1 MSVAF
6 FDITKQNQEDEKSI
20 AQAVAKVIRSGR
32 YILGENVTALE
43 KEFSELVGT
52 KHSIG
57 VANGTEAIHLALKAS
72 GIKAGDEVITS
83 AFTFVATAEAI
94 VYCGAKPIFADINP
108 ETFNLDPKSVEIKI
122 TSKTK
127 AILPVHLYGLSA
139 DMDAIMALAKK
150 HNLVV
155 IEDCAQ
161 ATGAECN
168 NKQVGSIGTA
178 GCFSFFPTKN
188 LGCFGDGGMITTN
201 DDNIAQEIRVLRGHG
216 SRTTYHHDIIGY
228 NSRLDELQAAII
240 RIKLPH
246 LQNYI
251 EKRRKNA
258 TVYFKELAT
267 LPNITLPHEPKNTKH
282 TYNQFTLKS
291 TNRTKLVD
299 HLRSQNIGA
308 MIYYP
313 LALHLQKAFAH
324 LGYKKGDL
332 PNTELVQDQVF
343 SLPIYPELP
352 SNELQEVC
360 HCLKNAV

>member
-6 FDITKQNQEDEKSI
+6 FDITKQNHQDEKAI
-20 AQAVAKVIRSGR
+20 AQAISKVVESGR
-32 YILGENVTALE
+32 YILGDNVSELE
-43 KEFSELVGT
+43 KEFSQLVGT
-52 KHSIG
+52 KHAIG
-57 VANGTEAIHLALKAS
+57 VANGTEAIHLALKAAGVKS
-72 GIKAGDEVITS
+72 GDEVITS

-94 VYCGAKPIFADINP
+94 VYCGAKPVFADIDP
-108 ETFNLDPKSVEIKI
+108 ETFNLDPGSVETKI

-139 DMDAIMALAKK
+139 DMDPIMALAKK
-150 HNLVV
+150 HNLIV

-161 ATGAECN
+161 ATGAEYRG
-168 NKQVGSIGTA
+168 KQVGSIGTA

-246 LQNYI
+246 LQSYI

-258 TVYFKELAT
+258 EIYFKELAA

-282 TYNQFTLKS
+282 TYNQFTLRS
-291 TNRTKLVD
+291 AHRAKLVD
-299 HLRSQNIGA
+299 HLKANNIGA

-313 LALHLQKAFAH
+313 LALHLQKAFDH

-332 PNTELVQDQVF
+332 PKTELVQTQVF

-352 SNELQEVC
+352 FNEIQEVC
-360 HCLKNAV
+360 TCLKNAV